1 MFMAVAYPPVIFS
14 EILDFLMTSP
24 SLQEIIDFKPSQ
36 ELEER
41 LTYLLVQISVMV
53 SVRMNILN

>member
-1 MFMAVAYPPVIFS
+1 MAVAYPPVIFS

-24 SLQEIIDFKPSQ
+24 SLQEIIDFKASQ